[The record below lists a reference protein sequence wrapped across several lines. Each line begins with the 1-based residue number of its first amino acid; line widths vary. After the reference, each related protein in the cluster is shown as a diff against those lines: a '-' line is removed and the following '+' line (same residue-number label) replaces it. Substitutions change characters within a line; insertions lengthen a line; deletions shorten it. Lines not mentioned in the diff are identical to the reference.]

1 MRRVAFAAVLAGVV
15 GAGQW
20 LLVKA
25 DVPQVGANNWAS
37 AGDFGAMPEG
47 SAAASLADGRIVV
60 AGGHYSDGTLV
71 SQVGIYNPVSQSWAN
86 GGQPAAS
93 RSASAARANPS

>member
-1 MRRVAFAAVLAGVV
+1 MRMHGMRRVAFAAVLAGIV

-37 AGDFGAMPEG
+37 AGDFGAMPSSWWRRRG
-47 SAAASLADGRIVV
+47 VFTQPRSV
-60 AGGHYSDGTLV
+60 ACLQRVAVLV
-71 SQVGIYNPVSQSWAN
+71 EVAENLQ
-86 GGQPAAS
+86 
-93 RSASAARANPS
+93 